1 MPTATSPRR
10 RARRLS
16 ALGAVAAT
24 LASAALLTLPNSAD
38 AAPAPTIPTAK
49 TTVVSHANSLT
60 PTAKRLMK
68 GTGPVAEAKAVASYW
83 TPARMKAA
91 KSLDNVVATGTAP
104 RQTAGAPRR
113 AAGPSVKVAPVD
125 RGEGSADA
133 PQPVE
138 DLSADDLPEPALL
151 VPRRPHEREGV
162 LHQERPE
169 LCLLW
174 IDRQQRGQ
182 EPRVDG
188 GSLRR

>member
-10 RARRLS
+10 RVRRLS

-91 KSLDNVVATGTAP
+91 KSLDNVVATGKAP
-104 RQTAGAPRR
+104 RQTAGAPQR
-113 AAGPSVKVAPVD
+113 ARPRQIAPVT
-125 RGEGSADA
+125 RE
-133 PQPVE
+133 
-138 DLSADDLPEPALL
+138 LPRPAARRRSQRTTEPNLPYWYPAARTNGRCSS
-151 VPRRPHEREGV
+151 PGAA
-162 LHQERPE
+162 
-169 LCLLW
+169 
-174 IDRQQRGQ
+174 
-182 EPRVDG
+182 
-188 GSLRR
+188 